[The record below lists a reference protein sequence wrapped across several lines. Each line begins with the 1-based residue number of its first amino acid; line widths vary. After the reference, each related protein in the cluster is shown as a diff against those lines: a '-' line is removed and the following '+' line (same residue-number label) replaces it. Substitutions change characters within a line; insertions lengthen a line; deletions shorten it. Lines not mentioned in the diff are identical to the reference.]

1 MSTLAGRRP
10 QPAPVR
16 QPAAPGTPA
25 PAPARPDL
33 DRLDTLLAALIDE
46 HETLLGLAR
55 SHRDALAHADA
66 ERLKTVVEQTGQV
79 LQRVHA
85 VETERQRLV
94 ARPDGRPSTMDELIS
109 AVDAADRRRLS
120 DRAGALRAL
129 IENLHTEHEA
139 VRAASE
145 ALATHM
151 RGLMQ
156 QVAGKL
162 SHAGTY
168 GRRGRVEPVGT
179 VMTGVDLGA

>member
-1 MSTLAGRRP
+1 MTTLAGRR
-10 QPAPVR
+10 QPAPH
-16 QPAAPGTPA
+16 PATPARAAA
-25 PAPARPDL
+25 PAPRPDAA
-33 DRLDTLLAALIDE
+33 RLDELLAALIGE
-46 HETLLGLAR
+46 HETLLELAR

-85 VETERQRLV
+85 VETERQRLI
-94 ARPDGRPSTMDELIS
+94 ARPDGRPSTMDELLRV
-109 AVDAADRRRLS
+109 VDAADRRRLS
-120 DRAGALRAL
+120 DRAGALRTL
-129 IENLHTEHEA
+129 IENVHKEHEA